1 VDAGARPPAV
11 ILGLPVG
18 MVAAAESKAELLA
31 RRVPYVT
38 LLGTRGG
45 SPLAAA
51 ALNAL
56 TEMALDPAYGG

>member
-1 VDAGARPPAV
+1 
-11 ILGLPVG
+11 
-18 MVAAAESKAELLA
+18 MVAAAESKAELLG
-31 RRVPYVT
+31 RDVPYVT